1 MVKVMTDQ
9 DKSWEEK
16 KGSENLRE
24 FIFMTRSGYRHFFV
38 LGSDLHDAEE
48 RFLQI
53 DEIKRFGF
61 SLDDLPIR
69 LENRPEIKSFSM
81 DDFWNRNE
89 NIAVSI

>member
-1 MVKVMTDQ
+1 MTDQ

-16 KGSENLRE
+16 KDTENLRE

-38 LGSDLHDAEE
+38 LGSDLHDAEK

-61 SLDDLPIR
+61 TLEDLPIR
-69 LENRPEIKSFSM
+69 LENGPEIKSFSM
-81 DDFWNRNE
+81 DDFWNCNE
-89 NIAVSI
+89 NVAIPR

>member
-1 MVKVMTDQ
+1 MTSL
-9 DKSWEEK
+9 DKAWEEK
-16 KGSENLRE
+16 KGTENLRE

-38 LGSDLHDAEE
+38 LGADLHDAEK

-61 SLDDLPIR
+61 TLDDLPIR

-89 NIAVSI
+89 NVVVS